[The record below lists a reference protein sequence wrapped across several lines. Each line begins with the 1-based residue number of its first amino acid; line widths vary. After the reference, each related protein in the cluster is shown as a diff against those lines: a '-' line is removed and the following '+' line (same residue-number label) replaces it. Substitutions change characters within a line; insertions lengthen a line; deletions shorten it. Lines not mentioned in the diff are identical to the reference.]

1 MEKGG
6 FMRIFKLE
14 FQKIMKNPM
23 LWLLA
28 VIFCLVNCLV
38 IYNEAGNKDT
48 SKELVI
54 MHDIIK
60 KTDDI
65 NHSRQAKNR
74 NERKQLS
81 EAYQE
86 YYKENIDLYD
96 KLDMTKILKQKE
108 EMLQYHPKGFMK
120 KFVKDNYEHLQKR
133 VEEIKSDKEY
143 NDAFYPGQY
152 YEIHSLLYLKLGKKL
167 IVEMSLLMAL
177 SILFIM
183 DYERLQKTNDLVDAT
198 RTGKRIMDYKA
209 FTGTLSG
216 ILFSAILC
224 SVTWIYFFYC
234 VSFKGLWNVS
244 VASTLVA
251 EKRYSGW
258 FYPFV
263 TFFKMTQIQYL
274 ILTLTVYLG
283 IILLIAL
290 ATIAIQFLL
299 GNSYFSFAI
308 LILLNMAL
316 FLGAYYSN
324 VTFMNVILRLLNPT
338 NLYITSGA
346 WFMEND
352 ITLSFAGNEFWI
364 IGVTGIWMI
373 LCVKIARN
381 FKLYDRNVSS
391 IHKNIKKDRCTK
403 NEFH

>member
-1 MEKGG
+1 
-6 FMRIFKLE
+6 
-14 FQKIMKNPM
+14 
-23 LWLLA
+23 
-28 VIFCLVNCLV
+28 
-38 IYNEAGNKDT
+38 
-48 SKELVI
+48 
-54 MHDIIK
+54 
-60 KTDDI
+60 
-65 NHSRQAKNR
+65 
-74 NERKQLS
+74 
-81 EAYQE
+81 
-86 YYKENIDLYD
+86 
-96 KLDMTKILKQKE
+96 
-108 EMLQYHPKGFMK
+108 
-120 KFVKDNYEHLQKR
+120 
-133 VEEIKSDKEY
+133 
-143 NDAFYPGQY
+143 
-152 YEIHSLLYLKLGKKL
+152 
-167 IVEMSLLMAL
+167 
-177 SILFIM
+177 
-183 DYERLQKTNDLVDAT
+183 
-198 RTGKRIMDYKA
+198 MDYKA

-263 TFFKMTQIQYL
+263 TFFKITQIQYL

-324 VTFMNVILRLLNPT
+324 VTFMDVILRLLNPT

-364 IGVTGIWMI
+364 IGVTGVWMT

-391 IHKNIKKDRCTK
+391 IHKNIKKER
-403 NEFH
+403 

>member
-14 FQKIMKNPM
+14 LQKIMKNPM

-28 VIFCLVNCLV
+28 VIFCLVNCLI

-54 MHDIIK
+54 IHDIIK
-60 KTDDI
+60 KTDDT

-81 EAYQE
+81 KAYQE

-108 EMLQYHPKGFMK
+108 EMFQYHPKGFMK

-133 VEEIKSDKEY
+133 VEKIKSEKEY

-152 YEIHSLLYLKLGKKL
+152 YKIHSLLYSKLGKKL

-209 FTGTLSG
+209 FAGTLSG

-224 SVTWIYFFYC
+224 SVTWIYFF
-234 VSFKGLWNVS
+234 
-244 VASTLVA
+244 T
-251 EKRYSGW
+251 
-258 FYPFV
+258 
-263 TFFKMTQIQYL
+263 
-274 ILTLTVYLG
+274 
-283 IILLIAL
+283 
-290 ATIAIQFLL
+290 
-299 GNSYFSFAI
+299 
-308 LILLNMAL
+308 
-316 FLGAYYSN
+316 AYHSKDYGMS
-324 VTFMNVILRLLNPT
+324 RLPP
-338 NLYITSGA
+338 
-346 WFMEND
+346 
-352 ITLSFAGNEFWI
+352 
-364 IGVTGIWMI
+364 
-373 LCVKIARN
+373 
-381 FKLYDRNVSS
+381 
-391 IHKNIKKDRCTK
+391 H
-403 NEFH
+403 

>member
-28 VIFCLVNCLV
+28 VIFCLVNCLI

-81 EAYQE
+81 KAYQE

-96 KLDMTKILKQKE
+96 KLDMAKILKQKE

-120 KFVKDNYEHLQKR
+120 KFVKDNYEHLQKEWR
-133 VEEIKSDKEY
+133 RSNLIKNITMLFIQDSIT
-143 NDAFYPGQY
+143 
-152 YEIHSLLYLKLGKKL
+152 EIHSLLYSKLGKKL

-198 RTGKRIMDYKA
+198 RTGKRIMDCKA
-209 FTGTLSG
+209 FAGTLWN
-216 ILFSAILC
+216 F
-224 SVTWIYFFYC
+224 YFQ
-234 VSFKGLWNVS
+234 
-244 VASTLVA
+244 
-251 EKRYSGW
+251 RYYAVLHG
-258 FYPFV
+258 FI
-263 TFFKMTQIQYL
+263 FFFT
-274 ILTLTVYLG
+274 
-283 IILLIAL
+283 
-290 ATIAIQFLL
+290 
-299 GNSYFSFAI
+299 
-308 LILLNMAL
+308 
-316 FLGAYYSN
+316 AYHSKDYGMS
-324 VTFMNVILRLLNPT
+324 RLPP
-338 NLYITSGA
+338 
-346 WFMEND
+346 
-352 ITLSFAGNEFWI
+352 
-364 IGVTGIWMI
+364 
-373 LCVKIARN
+373 
-381 FKLYDRNVSS
+381 
-391 IHKNIKKDRCTK
+391 H
-403 NEFH
+403 

>member
-1 MEKGG
+1 MEKGE

-81 EAYQE
+81 KAYQE

-152 YEIHSLLYLKLGKKL
+152 YEIHSLLYSKLGKKL

-274 ILTLTVYLG
+274 ILTLTVISWNHPVDCTGSDRNPIFAEEQLFFICYINSLKHG
-283 IILLIAL
+283 IVPRCLLFECNI
-290 ATIAIQFLL
+290 
-299 GNSYFSFAI
+299 YEC
-308 LILLNMAL
+308 
-316 FLGAYYSN
+316 
-324 VTFMNVILRLLNPT
+324 
-338 NLYITSGA
+338 YITPAKPNKS
-346 WFMEND
+346 
-352 ITLSFAGNEFWI
+352 
-364 IGVTGIWMI
+364 
-373 LCVKIARN
+373 
-381 FKLYDRNVSS
+381 LYYKRSLVYG
-391 IHKNIKKDRCTK
+391 K
-403 NEFH
+403 